1 MKPIYWNDVTSRY
14 AKLATAL
21 ERKTWFTHEELDELG
36 GEDLDYYN
44 DLIKVERPEG
54 ASYFKVFY
62 GITKD
67 QLKKGR
73 ETTIERVGGR
83 SPMYQSYFGGVRG
96 RHSLG
101 YTPYSSRNKKKVSSR
116 SPTTCLSDSH
126 CVWRKNKGCY
136 AKGRKSKSP
145 KRSPKRSK
153 SPRSKSPMSQ
163 FQRQMKNVSGKARGG
178 YYSPLYNRYSSYNY

>member
-1 MKPIYWNDVTSRY
+1 
-14 AKLATAL
+14 
-21 ERKTWFTHEELDELG
+21 
-36 GEDLDYYN
+36 
-44 DLIKVERPEG
+44 
-54 ASYFKVFY
+54 
-62 GITKD
+62 
-67 QLKKGR
+67 
-73 ETTIERVGGR
+73 
-83 SPMYQSYFGGVRG
+83 MYQSYFGGVRG

-101 YTPYSSRNKKKVSSR
+101 YTPCSSRNKKKVSSR

-163 FQRQMKNVSGKARGG
+163 FQRQMKNVTGKTRGG
-178 YYSPLYNRYSSYNY
+178 YYSPLYNRYSSYTPTYYY